1 MQCLLDWSNKY
12 YVLIGGLVVFFGL
25 LLWCICWRWRTSDK
39 TLEIPKKPPKDKS
52 EPTEDEVAMQERGLP
67 ELQSVPNPK

>member
-1 MQCLLDWSNKY
+1 M
-12 YVLIGGLVVFFGL
+12 VFFGL